1 MAGTLGHRG
10 PDASGLYHDRSVALG
25 HSRLSIIDLTGG
37 SQPMH
42 NAARSLWITFNGEI
56 FNYVEL
62 RDELIKKGHRFD
74 TQSDTEVLLRLYEE
88 EGDRCVERLNGDWA
102 FAIWDAS
109 KRRLFLSRDRF
120 GVRPLFYTRIG
131 DRFLFASE
139 VKALFACPEVS
150 REIDPE
156 ALDQIFNFW
165 CVLPP
170 RTVFKNIRQ
179 VPPGHSVVVE
189 DEGFRVSQHWRW
201 DFAPQEHPL
210 EGFEQKATGELL
222 DLMFDAVR
230 IRMRS
235 DVAVGTYLSGGLDS
249 SFVTALGRRL
259 AGNQVHSFSVAFEDG
274 RYDESEYQ
282 QQVSAV
288 LGTEH
293 RTVRVSSNDVARV
306 FPDVVWHAEQ
316 PVLRT
321 APAPLF
327 LLSRLVRDSRFKVV
341 LTGEGADE
349 ALGGYDIL
357 KEVKIRLFCL
367 RNPRSQ
373 WRPNLLKRLYPYMDG
388 IQRQPAAYLARFFD
402 AGTPDRSPFFSHL
415 PRWQVTSRAKV
426 LFSDALRSE
435 LGGYDAIAELEALL
449 PEPYRGWETFLQAQ
463 FLEANYLLPGY
474 ILSSQGDRMAMA
486 HSVEGRFP
494 FLDHRVIQFASKL
507 PVNLKMKVL
516 DEKYLLK
523 RCAASILPP
532 SVIKRKKQPYRA
544 PDGECF
550 IQPAANDYAEELLS
564 PACVRRYGIFDSD
577 AVTKLFAKFRAGKAV
592 GAKDNMA
599 LVGVISTQL
608 LIHQFID
615 PLTRRSTFCADT

>member
-1 MAGTLGHRG
+1 
-10 PDASGLYHDRSVALG
+10 
-25 HSRLSIIDLTGG
+25 
-37 SQPMH
+37 
-42 NAARSLWITFNGEI
+42 
-56 FNYVEL
+56 
-62 RDELIKKGHRFD
+62 
-74 TQSDTEVLLRLYEE
+74 
-88 EGDRCVERLNGDWA
+88 
-102 FAIWDAS
+102 
-109 KRRLFLSRDRF
+109 
-120 GVRPLFYTRIG
+120 
-131 DRFLFASE
+131 
-139 VKALFACPEVS
+139 
-150 REIDPE
+150 
-156 ALDQIFNFW
+156 
-165 CVLPP
+165 
-170 RTVFKNIRQ
+170 
-179 VPPGHSVVVE
+179 
-189 DEGFRVSQHWRW
+189 
-201 DFAPQEHPL
+201 
-210 EGFEQKATGELL
+210 
-222 DLMFDAVR
+222 
-230 IRMRS
+230 
-235 DVAVGTYLSGGLDS
+235 
-249 SFVTALGRRL
+249 
-259 AGNQVHSFSVAFEDG
+259 
-274 RYDESEYQ
+274 
-282 QQVSAV
+282 
-288 LGTEH
+288 
-293 RTVRVSSNDVARV
+293 
-306 FPDVVWHAEQ
+306 
-316 PVLRT
+316 
-321 APAPLF
+321 
-327 LLSRLVRDSRFKVV
+327 
-341 LTGEGADE
+341 
-349 ALGGYDIL
+349 
-357 KEVKIRLFCL
+357 
-367 RNPRSQ
+367 
-373 WRPNLLKRLYPYMDG
+373 
-388 IQRQPAAYLARFFD
+388 
-402 AGTPDRSPFFSHL
+402 
-415 PRWQVTSRAKV
+415 VTSRAKV